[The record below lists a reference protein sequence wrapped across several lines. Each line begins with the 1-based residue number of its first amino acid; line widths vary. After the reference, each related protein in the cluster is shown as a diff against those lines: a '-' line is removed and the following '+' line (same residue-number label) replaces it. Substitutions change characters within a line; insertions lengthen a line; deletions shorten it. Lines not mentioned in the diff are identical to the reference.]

1 MNTRHR
7 TGVET
12 LENRSGNQRGSGA
25 RSVDDVDDVDDVNR
39 RQPPASAGSLGCGV
53 SGVVCTSIQPN
64 SDSGS
69 DTMIV

>member
-12 LENRSGNQRGSGA
+12 LENQSGNQRGSGA
-25 RSVDDVDDVDDVNR
+25 RSVDDVDDVNR

-69 DTMIV
+69 DAMIA

>member
-12 LENRSGNQRGSGA
+12 LENQPGNQRGSGA
-25 RSVDDVDDVDDVNR
+25 RSGDDVDDATR

-64 SDSGS
+64 SDSGN
-69 DTMIV
+69 DAMIA

>member
-25 RSVDDVDDVDDVNR
+25 RSVDDVDDVDDVDAVVSR
-39 RQPPASAGSLGCGV
+39 RRAPGHWGV
-53 SGVVCTSIQPN
+53 G
-64 SDSGS
+64 
-69 DTMIV
+69 